1 LIAARAAVCEV
12 STIETAELFRGA
24 VLKEEKA
31 PMAKFFEVAVK
42 EGADMQTWQVNA
54 DAVRYIRPIQATKA
68 TLVFDREHRL
78 DVQDCIADL
87 QARVVA
93 LR

>member
-1 LIAARAAVCEV
+1 
-12 STIETAELFRGA
+12 
-24 VLKEEKA
+24 
-31 PMAKFFEVAVK
+31 MASFFEVAVK
-42 EGADMQTWQVNA
+42 EGADMQTWHVNA

-78 DVQDCIADL
+78 DVQDNIADL
-87 QARVVA
+87 HARLVA

>member
-1 LIAARAAVCEV
+1 VGL
-12 STIETAELFRGA
+12 
-24 VLKEEKA
+24 VLREEKA

-42 EGADMQTWQVNA
+42 EGADMQTWHVNA
-54 DAVRYIRPIQATKA
+54 DSVRYIRPMQATRA

-78 DVQDCIADL
+78 DVQDSIAEL